1 MARPLRARPAGEVVV
16 EASRSDCGTAPAREP
31 PGLAK
36 ESAQSSTGDLHAEF
50 ERSKLLHASRLDP
63 VGRVAAFLVVL
74 SVQNGHEGRDA
85 ATIHDSLDCVS
96 VANAIG
102 FELDVLSRG
111 LLVLQERRLV
121 EPDHSG
127 RWRILDIDGL
137 KRLADYEH
145 QDSETPPSSG
155 SARIEAPKL
164 RILARGPWSAF
175 ASEMR
180 ELGWLLLYMAGLS
193 IISVGAGIAAAI
205 AIL

>member
-1 MARPLRARPAGEVVV
+1 M
-16 EASRSDCGTAPAREP
+16 
-31 PGLAK
+31 
-36 ESAQSSTGDLHAEF
+36 
-50 ERSKLLHASRLDP
+50 
-63 VGRVAAFLVVL
+63 
-74 SVQNGHEGRDA
+74 
-85 ATIHDSLDCVS
+85 
-96 VANAIG
+96 
-102 FELDVLSRG
+102 
-111 LLVLQERRLV
+111 V